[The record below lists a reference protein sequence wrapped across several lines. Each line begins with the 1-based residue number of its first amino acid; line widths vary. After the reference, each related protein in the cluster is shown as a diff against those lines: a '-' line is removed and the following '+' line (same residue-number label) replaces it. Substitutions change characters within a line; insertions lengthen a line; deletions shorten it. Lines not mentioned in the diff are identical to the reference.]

1 MLGARYRLMPY
12 LYTAFFESHT
22 FGCPLARPLFF
33 GWPFDVNTHANT
45 EQWMMGDAL
54 LVSPILYEGTTTTRA
69 YFPAG
74 VWYNLYTGLAI
85 DGGTEGTYGYVHV
98 SLQFEPSTIL
108 FTASFCNQ

>member
-1 MLGARYRLMPY
+1 MPY

-33 GWPFDVNTHANT
+33 GWPADQSTRTNT

-54 LVSPILYEGTTTTRA
+54 LVSPILYNGTTTARA

-74 VWYNLYTGLAI
+74 VWYNLYTGLVT
-85 DGGTEGTYGYVHV
+85 DGGSTGTYAYVHV
-98 SLQFEPSTIL
+98 SLSLQPNIHVREATCEHPL
-108 FTASFCNQ
+108 GYCW